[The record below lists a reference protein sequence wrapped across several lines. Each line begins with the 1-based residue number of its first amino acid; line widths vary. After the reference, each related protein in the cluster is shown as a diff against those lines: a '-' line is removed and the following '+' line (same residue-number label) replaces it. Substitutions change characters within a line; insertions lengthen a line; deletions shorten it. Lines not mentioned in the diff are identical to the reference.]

1 MEGIKHISEYISNNE
16 VPEILFWVGCAGA
29 YDARAQKVSKA
40 FAQVMNLA
48 GVRFAILGDDEKCTG
63 DPARRAGNEFLF
75 QILALQN
82 IETFK
87 QFNITQVVTT
97 CPHCFNTLKN
107 DYPELGLR
115 LDVLHHTTYIN
126 QLIKAGRLQV
136 KEQKRD
142 EVTFHD
148 SCYLGRANG
157 IYEDPREVL
166 NHFQISIKEM
176 NRAKATGLC
185 CGAGGGQMF
194 KEDEPGTKR
203 INNERIEEAMSTGV
217 KKIIT
222 NCPFCLT
229 MMTDGVKAKDKQAE
243 VMVYD
248 LSEMIIQ

>member
-1 MEGIKHISEYISNNE
+1 MTRGYPMAETMKLLH
-16 VPEILFWVGCAGA
+16 
-29 YDARAQKVSKA
+29 
-40 FAQVMNLA
+40 
-48 GVRFAILGDDEKCTG
+48 
-63 DPARRAGNEFLF
+63 
-75 QILALQN
+75 ILAPGEVEWRDAPIPQPGAGEVL
-82 IETFK
+82 IK
-87 QFNITQVVTT
+87 VAAVTT